1 MRLLTDLLESD
12 SRLPFFGNSAY
23 PENWVLFY
31 EALSLLATKKN
42 GCSQGNFTS
51 LSTFNK
57 MFLSTFNFI
66 PKINGFL
73 SKISPISISQNINDT
88 EHLISRNL
96 HV

>member
-1 MRLLTDLLESD
+1 MRPLTDLLESD

-73 SKISPISISQNINDT
+73 SKISPIFHFT
-88 EHLISRNL
+88 KHKRY
-96 HV
+96 